1 MNTHYQ
7 ADIVIEPS
15 PDGDYIIW
23 KGDKVISTG
32 SAAAARLVAAGAASA
47 PLSVYDAEAQ
57 HFLAGSL
64 GQLVAELKGTEA

>member
-47 PLSVYDAEAQ
+47 QLSVYDAEAQ

-64 GQLVAELKGTEA
+64 DQLVNQAEAGA